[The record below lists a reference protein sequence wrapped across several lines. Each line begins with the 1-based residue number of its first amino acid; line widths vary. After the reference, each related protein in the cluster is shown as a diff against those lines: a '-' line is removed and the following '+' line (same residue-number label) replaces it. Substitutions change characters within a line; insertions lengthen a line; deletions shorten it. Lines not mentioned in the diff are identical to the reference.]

1 MTIMYLAIQNI
12 ELLPNLDREDERS
25 RATQGGSLRQS
36 WTERAHA
43 AAAADNK

>member
-12 ELLPNLDREDERS
+12 ELLPNLDRE
-25 RATQGGSLRQS
+25 GGRLRQS